1 MSHAPTR
8 RRCVVAV
15 SVLVALAA
23 CSPTTYDSSAE
34 TVPPVAATTS
44 TLPSG
49 TAAELLP
56 LLLAE
61 VQGLP
66 LKVMNAKGDG
76 AAATR
81 IEQLWAAVQPE
92 IEANRPELVPD
103 FEFVVRRSRDA
114 ADRNR
119 PADADRAFKNLTS
132 LVEAYLGPTES

>member
-1 MSHAPTR
+1 MSRSGTR
-8 RRCVVAV
+8 KRAIVAILALGLV
-15 SVLVALAA
+15 SA

-34 TVPPVAATTS
+34 TVPEIDATTT

-56 LLLAE
+56 LMLAE

-66 LKVMNAKGDG
+66 LKVMNADGDG
-76 AAATR
+76 DAARR
-81 IEQLWAAVQPE
+81 IEQLWAAVRPE
-92 IEANRPELVPD
+92 IEANRPELVAD
-103 FEFVVRRSRDA
+103 FEFVVRRTRDA

-132 LVEAYLGPTES
+132 LVQAYLG

>member
-1 MSHAPTR
+1 MVRSRT
-8 RRCVVAV
+8 
-15 SVLVALAA
+15 ALALCTLAIVSA

-34 TVPPVAATTS
+34 TVPSEAATTS
-44 TLPSG
+44 TLPTGS
-49 TAAELLP
+49 AADLLP
-56 LLLAE
+56 LMLAE

-92 IEANRPELVPD
+92 IEATRPELVAD
-103 FEFVVRRSRDA
+103 FEFVVRRSRAA

-132 LVEAYLGPTES
+132 LVKAYLG

>member
-1 MSHAPTR
+1 MKRAIVLTL
-8 RRCVVAV
+8 ALG
-15 SVLVALAA
+15 VLVA

-34 TVPPVAATTS
+34 TVPAVDATTS

-56 LLLAE
+56 LMLAE

-76 AAATR
+76 DAATR
-81 IEQLWAAVQPE
+81 IEQLWAAIQPE
-92 IEANRPELVPD
+92 IEANRPELVSD
-103 FEFVVRRSRDA
+103 FEFVVRRTRDA

-132 LVEAYLGPTES
+132 LVEAYLA

>member
-1 MSHAPTR
+1 MNRPFR
-8 RRCVVAV
+8 RR
-15 SVLVALAA
+15 STLVAILALA
-23 CSPTTYDSSAE
+23 IVSSCSPTTYDSSAE
-34 TVPPVAATTS
+34 TVPPATATTTS
-44 TLPSG
+44 VPTG

-61 VQGLP
+61 VKGLP

-81 IEQLWAAVQPE
+81 IEQLWAAVRPE
-92 IEANRPELVPD
+92 IGANRPDLVSD
-103 FEFVVRRSRDA
+103 FEFVVRRSRAA

-132 LVEAYLGPTES
+132 LVQAYLG

>member
-1 MSHAPTR
+1 MR
-8 RRCVVAV
+8 RAAVAV
-15 SVLVALAA
+15 LALAVLTA
-23 CSPTTYDSSAE
+23 CSPTTYDSSAD
-34 TVPPVAATTS
+34 TVPAAGATTS

-56 LLLAE
+56 LMLAE

-76 AAATR
+76 DAATR
-81 IEQLWAAVQPE
+81 IEQLWAAIQPE
-92 IEANRPELVPD
+92 IEANRPELVSD
-103 FEFVVRRSRDA
+103 FEFVVRRTRDA

-132 LVEAYLGPTES
+132 LVEAYLG

>member
-1 MSHAPTR
+1 LLGLLS
-8 RRCVVAV
+8 
-15 SVLVALAA
+15 A

-34 TVPPVAATTS
+34 PEPAASEVTT

-56 LLLAE
+56 LMLAE

-66 LKVMNAKGDG
+66 LKVMSAKGDG
-76 AAATR
+76 EAATR
-81 IEQLWAAVQPE
+81 IEQLWAAVRPE
-92 IEANRPELVPD
+92 IEANRPELVAD
-103 FEFVVRRSRDA
+103 FEFVVRRTRDA

-132 LVEAYLGPTES
+132 LVEAYLG

>member
-1 MSHAPTR
+1 MRKPLL
-8 RRCVVAV
+8 VVCALM
-15 SVLVALAA
+15 LVTA

-34 TVPPVAATTS
+34 TVPPADSTTT

-56 LLLAE
+56 LMLAE

-76 AAATR
+76 TAATR

-92 IEANRPELVPD
+92 IEANRPELVED
-103 FEFVVRRSRDA
+103 FEFVVRRSRAA

-132 LVEAYLGPTES
+132 LVEAYLG

>member
-1 MSHAPTR
+1 MSRSFQRWPMLVTLCAVT
-8 RRCVVAV
+8 VV
-15 SVLVALAA
+15 SA

-34 TVPPVAATTS
+34 TTPPAAATTT
-44 TLPSG
+44 TLPTG

-56 LLLAE
+56 LMLAE

-76 AAATR
+76 TAATR
-81 IEQLWAAVQPE
+81 IEQLWAALEPE

-103 FEFVVRRSRDA
+103 FEFVVRRCRAA

-119 PADADRAFKNLTS
+119 PADADRAFKNLTT
-132 LVEAYLGPTES
+132 LVEAYLG

>member
-1 MSHAPTR
+1 MR
-8 RRCVVAV
+8 RILVAV
-15 SVLVALAA
+15 LALAA
-23 CSPTTYDSSAE
+23 CSPTTYDSSA
-34 TVPPVAATTS
+34 TTLPPAGATTT

-56 LLLAE
+56 LMLAE

-66 LKVMNAKGDG
+66 LKVMSAKGDG
-76 AAATR
+76 EAATR

-92 IEANRPELVPD
+92 IEANRPELVSD
-103 FEFVVRRSRDA
+103 FEFVVRRTRDA

-132 LVEAYLGPTES
+132 LVEAYLG

>member
-1 MSHAPTR
+1 MKR
-8 RRCVVAV
+8 RLASVAMCA
-15 SVLVALAA
+15 ALALCA
-23 CSPTTYDSSAE
+23 CSPTTYDASASTE
-34 TVPPVAATTS
+34 PAADATTS
-44 TLPSG
+44 TLPAG

-56 LLLAE
+56 LMLAE

-103 FEFVVRRSRDA
+103 FEFVVRRSRAA

-132 LVEAYLGPTES
+132 LVQAYLG

>member
-1 MSHAPTR
+1 MR
-8 RRCVVAV
+8 RA
-15 SVLVALAA
+15 LLAIVALAVLVA

-34 TVPPVAATTS
+34 TVPPAAATTT
-44 TLPSG
+44 TLPTG

-56 LLLAE
+56 LMLAE

-66 LKVMNAKGDG
+66 LKVMNANGDG
-76 AAATR
+76 TAATR

-92 IEANRPELVPD
+92 IEANRPELVAD
-103 FEFVVRRSRDA
+103 FEFVVRRSRAA

-132 LVEAYLGPTES
+132 LVKAYLG

>member
-1 MSHAPTR
+1 MRTSLFLAVGAML
-8 RRCVVAV
+8 VVT
-15 SVLVALAA
+15 A

-34 TVPPVAATTS
+34 TLPPVAATAT

-49 TAAELLP
+49 TASELLP
-56 LLLAE
+56 LMLAE

-66 LKVMNAKGDG
+66 LKVMDAKGDG

-92 IEANRPELVPD
+92 IEANRPELVED
-103 FEFVVRRSRDA
+103 FEFVVRRSRAA

-132 LVEAYLGPTES
+132 LVQAYLG